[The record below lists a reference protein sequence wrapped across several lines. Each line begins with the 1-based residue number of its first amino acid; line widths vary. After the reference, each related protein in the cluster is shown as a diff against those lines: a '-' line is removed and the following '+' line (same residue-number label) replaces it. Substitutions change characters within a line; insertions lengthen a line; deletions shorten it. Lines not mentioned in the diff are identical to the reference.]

1 MDLRRFTF
9 NVGARYDHFN
19 GGIEAQSA
27 PAGQFVPAREFA
39 AVENVPNWNDW
50 AVRVGVAYDLFGT
63 GKTALKGNV
72 SKYVAGMSLGLTSP
86 FNPLSLKNERRS
98 WQDLDGNGSALDA
111 NGNAQHNEIGPAQ
124 AANFGL
130 AAGATRLDPNLP
142 RDNNWQQSVTIEHE
156 LRPGVSVGGGY
167 YRRQFYN
174 LRWTDNLLV
183 DPDRDYTPFTITAPL
198 DPRLPNGGG
207 EVITLYNL
215 NPAKLGQVDNVIKA
229 SSRTHRSTTAS
240 R

>member
-1 MDLRRFTF
+1 M
-9 NVGARYDHFN
+9 
-19 GGIEAQSA
+19 
-27 PAGQFVPAREFA
+27 PARDFA
-39 AVENVPNWNDW
+39 PVENVPNWNDW
-50 AVRVGVAYDLFGT
+50 AVRLGVAYDLFGT

-86 FNPLSLKNERRS
+86 FNPLALKNERRS

-111 NGNAQHNEIGPAQ
+111 NGNAQYNEIGPAQ
-124 AANFGL
+124 DANFGL
-130 AAGATRLDPNLP
+130 ASGATRLDPNLP
-142 RDNNWQQSVTIEHE
+142 RDYNWQESVTIEHE

-183 DPDRDYTPFTITAPL
+183 DPDRDYTPFTITVPL
-198 DPRLPNGGG
+198 DSRLPDGGG

-215 NPAKLGQVDNVIKA
+215 NPAKLGQVENVIKA
-229 SSRTHRSTTAS
+229 SSKNSPDLQRL
-240 R
+240 